1 MGTDPL
7 TNKEEGICY
16 AKIPSYS
23 SFNVRI
29 ALTIF
34 GNGTRLLYLQNEQQ
48 YSLLL
53 SQFNL
58 MAMQLFNS
66 RDSSSQVMTR
76 FVNEE
81 CKIRDGSI
89 TSILQRSSKHF
100 GFGLA
105 FVQRYAFSTQ
115 SNDTTESLASR
126 LIETLSLDEKAG
138 LYVFDVTAN
147 GTNKAVVPIL
157 LRKEEEHFQCVA
169 AVYGTSKV
177 GDKVWMRLVT
187 RSLEGVCDYG
197 YYMCHC
203 YNVQDKGKP
212 ATF

>member
-1 MGTDPL
+1 MGIDPL
-7 TNKEEGICY
+7 TNKEEGIFY
-16 AKIPSYS
+16 TKIPSYS
-23 SFNVRI
+23 SFNVPI

-34 GNGTRLLYLQNEQQ
+34 EQGTRLLYLQNEQQ
-48 YSLLL
+48 YSLL

-89 TSILQRSSKHF
+89 TSISQRSSKHF
-100 GFGLA
+100 GFGLT

-115 SNDTTESLASR
+115 SNDTTESLANK
-126 LIETLSLDEKAG
+126 LIETLSLDAKAG

-157 LRKEEEHFQCVA
+157 LRKEEKRFQCLA
-169 AVYGTSKV
+169 AVYRSS
-177 GDKVWMRLVT
+177 KVWMRLVT
-187 RSLEGVCDYG
+187 RSLEGVCDYY
-197 YYMCHC
+197 YYMCQC
-203 YNVQDKGKP
+203 
-212 ATF
+212 